1 MLEDA
6 REVLK
11 LSEMVAGRLGR
22 IGGVE
27 AVALGGSWAREEAHP
42 DSDVDLGIYYHTPKV
57 ILGSRTSAR
66 WLKSWTTATHRMP

>member
-1 MLEDA
+1 
-6 REVLK
+6 
-11 LSEMVAGRLGR
+11 
-22 IGGVE
+22 VE